1 MRSQPLCGASSSPSA
16 PHTQMTWAMQG
27 PRSSPL
33 GIRRKERGHRL
44 ARAAR
49 RPDKI
54 PRERETRCWD
64 SPTASRCDS
73 TGSSGGKALVLS
85 HGSVSN
91 SSDHSHPAGLGCS
104 REALGSDT
112 FVFGSAAGL
121 RAATA
126 KCQSSQIHWSHLA
139 KAPAQHHQGLQ
150 ALPAALPQPVHPNRA
165 VFLTQPASGSP
176 VGWEYHPQAVL
187 KTVSLC
193 RAFCWQTQPA
203 HLIFPAQRCR
213 SSWEGRHSFLDVAT
227 PWFSSSPSS
236 PYREG
241 LETVSPCSS
250 RVPFPAW
257 SMKIRLGAEANV

>member
-27 PRSSPL
+27 PRSRPL

-49 RPDKI
+49 RPAKI

-112 FVFGSAAGL
+112 FVFGSAEGL

-139 KAPAQHHQGLQ
+139 KAPAQHDQGLQ

-165 VFLTQPASGSP
+165 DFPYPAREWQPRGVGIPSTSSAKNCVPVQGTLLADSARPPDFPCSEMQEQLGGKAFFPGCCHPMVFLLP
-176 VGWEYHPQAVL
+176 L
-187 KTVSLC
+187 
-193 RAFCWQTQPA
+193 
-203 HLIFPAQRCR
+203 
-213 SSWEGRHSFLDVAT
+213 
-227 PWFSSSPSS
+227 FSIQ
-236 PYREG
+236 G
-241 LETVSPCSS
+241 GFGDCLT
-250 RVPFPAW
+250 
-257 SMKIRLGAEANV
+257 L